1 MHFRLI
7 KALLGLLLVIFSLS
21 MLTPIPF
28 ALYYQEQTTP
38 IFLIAFC
45 ITAFTGAIL
54 WLPDRR
60 PNGQMMVRDGFLITA
75 LFWIVLGA
83 FGSLPFIFSKELSL
97 STVDAIFESVSG
109 LTTTGATVI
118 TGLDALPKSILYY
131 RQQLQWLGGI
141 GIIVIAIAILP
152 MLGIGGM
159 QLYKAETPG
168 PMKDNKLKPRVTGTA
183 KVLFSIYLTM
193 TVACGISYWLAG
205 MTPFDALAHSFS
217 TVAIGGF
224 STHDASMGYF
234 DNSLILM
241 IGCVFMILAGINFGL
256 HYIAYRRLTLTTYWR
271 DSETRAYLLV
281 LLAGL
286 IIANLIIWQH
296 YLQLDIQLIETQPG
310 ETTQTMNGYSMT
322 ENAVHHLFQVVSMA
336 TTTGFTSTDYSSW
349 PLAATAFIFL
359 LAFVG
364 ACAGSTGGGMKVIR
378 IVLLFKQGYREL
390 LRLIHP
396 NGVIPIK
403 LGNEPVSDRVVNAV
417 WSFFAIYVTAFFL
430 LFLLVMMTGLDFETA
445 FSAVGASINNLGP
458 GLGDVTFH
466 YADIPSSTKWIL
478 CFAMLLGRLEVFT
491 LLVLL
496 TPAFWKK

>member
-7 KALLGLLLVIFSLS
+7 KALLGLLLIIFSLS
-21 MLTPIPF
+21 MLVPIFF
-28 ALYYQEQTTP
+28 ALYYQDNTVP
-38 IFLIAFC
+38 AFLLSFA
-45 ITAFTGAIL
+45 ITAITGALL
-54 WLPDRR
+54 WLPDRN
-60 PNGQMMVRDGFLITA
+60 PSGQMLVRDGFLITS
-75 LFWIVLGA
+75 LFWIVLGT
-83 FGSLPFIFSKELSL
+83 FGALPFLFTQELSL
-97 STVDAIFESVSG
+97 SAVDAIFESVSG

-152 MLGIGGM
+152 MLGVGGM

-168 PMKDNKLKPRVTGTA
+168 PMKDNKLTPRVTGTA
-183 KVLFSIYLTM
+183 KVLFIIYLVM
-193 TVACGISYWLAG
+193 TIACGIAYWLAG

-217 TVAIGGF
+217 TIAIGGF
-224 STHDASMGYF
+224 STHDASMGHF
-234 DNSLILM
+234 DNPLILV
-241 IGCVFMILAGINFGL
+241 IACVFMLLAGINFGL
-256 HYIAYRRLTLTTYWR
+256 HYIAFRRLSLHTYWR
-271 DSETRAYLLV
+271 DSETRAYLFILLIALV
-281 LLAGL
+281 V
-286 IIANLIIWQH
+286 ANLVIWQYH
-296 YLQLDIQLIETQPG
+296 TYSIADSS
-310 ETTQTMNGYSMT
+310 YSMR
-322 ENAVHHLFQVVSMA
+322 ENAIHHLFQVVSMA
-336 TTTGFTSTDYSSW
+336 TTTGFTSTDYSGW
-349 PLAATAFIFL
+349 PLAVIVFIFL
-359 LAFVG
+359 LAFIG

-378 IVLLFKQGYREL
+378 VVLLLKQGYREL
-390 LRLIHP
+390 LRLVHP

-417 WSFFAIYVTAFFL
+417 WSFFAIYVGSFFL

-466 YADIPSSTKWIL
+466 YADIPTSAKWIL